1 MSFPRYPAYKP
12 SGVEWLGEVPEHWL
26 VEPFKRQIERNDG
39 GSWGDDPEGLMDTIV
54 LRSTEQTVD
63 GRWKIED
70 PSFRKLNDHDK
81 NSSLLVEGDLLLTK
95 SSGSSLHIGKTTL
108 VDKQIEILQCCFS
121 NFMQRIR
128 LKSTV
133 LPRLGWYILNN
144 RISRF
149 QLDFLSNTT
158 TGLANLNATIIG
170 QIIIPN
176 PPGHEQQAIISFL
189 DHETAKI
196 DALIAEQQRLIE
208 LLQEKRQAVISHAVT
223 KGLNPDAP
231 MKDSGEEWLGEVPE
245 HWEVT
250 ALKRLCRR
258 ITDGAHISPETDN
271 GVYCFV
277 STRDISESDIDFE
290 GCLRTSE
297 ASYEYLLRTG
307 CQPEVGDVLFSKDGT
322 IGRTLVVRE
331 QHDFVVAS
339 SLIIIRP
346 DTNLLDAEFLDV
358 LCKSDAVQNQVESFV
373 KGAGLPRLS
382 IANLMRV
389 IGIFPPLQEQRR
401 IANVVSKISV
411 RFTALMAE
419 AEAAVTL
426 LQERRSALISAAVTG
441 QIDVRGL
448 AEAKAGEQ

>member
-1 MSFPRYPAYKP
+1 MSFPRYQAYKD
-12 SGVEWLGEVPEHWL
+12 SGVEWLGEVPVHW
-26 VEPFKRQIERNDG
+26 ETHPFKWEIKRNDG
-39 GSWGDDPEGLMDTIV
+39 GVWGLDPDGLDDTIV
-54 LRSTEQTVD
+54 LRSTEQTID
-63 GRWKIED
+63 GKWRLDD
-70 PSFRKLNDHDK
+70 PAFRKLTHVERNTT
-81 NSSLLVEGDLLLTK
+81 LLEEGDLVVTK
-95 SSGSSLHIGKTTL
+95 SSGSSAHIGKTTIVGAEL
-108 VDKQIEILQCCFS
+108 ASMGCCFS

-128 LKSTV
+128 LQPGFH
-133 LPRLGWYILNN
+133 PRLAWYAMNN
-144 RISRF
+144 ELMRKQF
-149 QLDFLSNTT
+149 DYFSNTT
-158 TGLANLNATIIG
+158 TGLANLNATLIG
-170 QIIIPN
+170 MAMAPVPTNGEQKQIV
-176 PPGHEQQAIISFL
+176 AFL
-189 DHETAKI
+189 DRETAKI

-231 MKDSGEEWLGEVPE
+231 MKDSGVEWLGEVPE

-250 ALKRLCRR
+250 ALKRLCLH
-258 ITDGAHISPETDN
+258 ITDGAHISPETEN

-277 STRDISESDIDFE
+277 STRDISESGIDFE
-290 GCLRTSE
+290 GCLQTSE
-297 ASYEYLLRTG
+297 SSYEYLLRTG
-307 CQPEVGDVLFSKDGT
+307 CRPEVGDILFSKDGT

-331 QHDFVVAS
+331 HHDFVVAS

-346 DTNLLDAEFLDV
+346 DTELLDAEFLDF
-358 LCKSDAVQNQVESFV
+358 LCKSDAVQDQVESFV

-401 IANVVSKISV
+401 IANIVSKISV
-411 RFTALMAE
+411 RFTVLMAE

-448 AEAKAGEQ
+448 FPETSPA

>member
-1 MSFPRYPAYKP
+1 MSFPRYPAYTD
-12 SGVEWLGEVPEHWL
+12 SGVEWLGKVPEHWGVCRFSRYINSIKDGTHGTFQRVGEGKPL
-26 VEPFKRQIERNDG
+26 LSAKNVLLGQIRIDDCESLISVDDHLSITSNGFPRK
-39 GSWGDDPEGLMDTIV
+39 GDILLTIV
-54 LRSTEQTVD
+54 GTIGRSCVYNLEMPLAFQRSV
-63 GRWKIED
+63 
-70 PSFRKLNDHDK
+70 
-81 NSSLLVEGDLLLTK
+81 
-95 SSGSSLHIGKTTL
+95 
-108 VDKQIEILQCCFS
+108 CF
-121 NFMQRIR
+121 IR
-128 LKSTV
+128 LEKPLSPEYFDYQIQSKFFQEQ
-133 LPRLGWYILNN
+133 LL
-144 RISRF
+144 SRAKAAAQGGVYMGDVMATSVCCPSLQD
-149 QLDFLSNTT
+149 QL
-158 TGLANLNATIIG
+158 AIAT
-170 QIIIPN
+170 
-176 PPGHEQQAIISFL
+176 FL

-231 MKDSGEEWLGEVPE
+231 MKDSGVEWLGEVPE

-250 ALKRLCRR
+250 ALKRLCLH
-258 ITDGAHISPETDN
+258 ITDGAHISPETEN
-271 GVYCFV
+271 GVYYFV
-277 STRDISESDIDFE
+277 STRDISESGIDFE

-297 ASYEYLLRTG
+297 SSYEYLLRTG
-307 CQPEVGDVLFSKDGT
+307 CRPEVGDLLFSKDGT
-322 IGRTLVVRE
+322 IGRTLVVRD

-346 DTNLLDAEFLDV
+346 DTELLDVEFLDF
-358 LCKSDAVQNQVESFV
+358 LCKSDTVQHQVESFV

-411 RFTALMAE
+411 RFTALIAE

-448 AEAKAGEQ
+448 VPDADAA

>member
-108 VDKQIEILQCCFS
+108 VDKQIENLQCCFS

-245 HWEVT
+245 HW
-250 ALKRLCRR
+250 
-258 ITDGAHISPETDN
+258 
-271 GVYCFV
+271 
-277 STRDISESDIDFE
+277 DI
-290 GCLRTSE
+290 
-297 ASYEYLLRTG
+297 AA
-307 CQPEVGDVLFSKDGT
+307 VGHRYSVQLGKM
-322 IGRTLVVRE
+322 
-331 QHDFVVAS
+331 
-339 SLIIIRP
+339 
-346 DTNLLDAEFLDV
+346 LDANQQTGNHSKPYLRVADV
-358 LCKSDAVQNQVESFV
+358 QWGEINTED
-373 KGAGLPRLS
+373 LPE
-382 IANLMRV
+382 MD
-389 IGIFPPLQEQRR
+389 FPP
-401 IANVVSKISV
+401 
-411 RFTALMAE
+411 E
-419 AEAAVTL
+419 AEARYRLKAGDL
-426 LQERRSALISAAVTG
+426 LVNEGGSYVGRSAIWSAPLGECYYQKALHRLRAYDATKDSPHFMYFLMEHATRLGVFIAGGNQTTIDHLTAEQLRRYRFAFPPMQEQKHIASYLRLKTDSLQQLTTQAESMVGVLIERRSALVSAAVTG

-448 AEAKAGEQ
+448 APEASEH